1 MEGEWT
7 ASAAGVVAA
16 AGAADEE
23 EEDEAAAAAVAGRES
38 AEQAGKRKGWPWR
51 CSQSNHNWNNLC
63 LKFGE

>member
-63 LKFGE
+63 LEFRE

>member
-63 LKFGE
+63 LKFRE